1 MKNFSFMHKMHF
13 FVIGL
18 KDGRLVLR
26 NLQDSFGSSPA
37 VFWCRKW
44 VDRVVLLSGEGFFI
58 LDIMLAVSGFEV
70 FS

>member
-26 NLQDSFGSSPA
+26 NLQDNFGSSPA
-37 VFWCRKW
+37 VFWFRKW
-44 VDRVVLLSGEGFFI
+44 VDSGQGGTVI
-58 LDIMLAVSGFEV
+58 RGGV
-70 FS
+70 FYT